1 MTFRMLVAVTP
12 RVESKAPVVE
22 EYVISAKCNTDDNET
37 QAYQPPSLSQQSLS
51 GNSECNQQSETSSL
65 QFTAESSGGG
75 QDTCIEGVD
84 EADTAQSQL

>member
-1 MTFRMLVAVTP
+1 M
-12 RVESKAPVVE
+12 
-22 EYVISAKCNTDDNET
+22 SAKCSTADNET
-37 QAYQPPSLSQQSLS
+37 PAYQPPSLSQPSLS
-51 GNSECNQQSETSSL
+51 GDSECNKQSETSSL